1 MSEAIV
7 LVLIAIS
14 ATYLL
19 DYLLNRSHSK
29 GSARSRGQ
37 FVADIR
43 AHLQGIAGFPLIL
56 STFVGFVYW
65 LMVQLGKGAA
75 GALLGITWE
84 LRATSI
90 AFLMSAA
97 IALPVCYAV
106 CSYLVHSMR
115 NLLEQMK

>member
-14 ATYLL
+14 VTYLL

-43 AHLQGIAGFPLIL
+43 AHLQGIAGFPLLL
-56 STFVGFVYW
+56 SIFVGFVCW
-65 LMVQLGKGAA
+65 LMVLLGKGAA

-84 LRATSI
+84 LSATSI

-97 IALPVCYAV
+97 ISLPVCYAV
-106 CSYLVHSMR
+106 CWHLVRSKKG
-115 NLLEQMK
+115 LLQQMN